1 MYADDDTDNTSDID
15 PVILRN
21 KIQKEADLSISWV
34 QDNKLVCSGAKTK
47 LLVVGTRELRNSKL
61 VKQNISLE
69 IVVDGCKV
77 VESKSERLLGFL
89 VNNTLTWEHH
99 LYGNQDNKGLIDK
112 LSLRAGLI
120 TKLSRIMPTDRL
132 KIMAEGIFF
141 SVLNYGIELY
151 ANTWSVMTQD
161 EHLRN
166 STAYTKED
174 NRKLQVLVN
183 KVLRSL
189 TGLTFDTS
197 TKLLHIRSNQLSV
210 HQRCAYF
217 SLVSIFKTL
226 KRG

>member
-1 MYADDDTDNTSDID
+1 M
-15 PVILRN
+15 
-21 KIQKEADLSISWV
+21 
-34 QDNKLVCSGAKTK
+34 
-47 LLVVGTRELRNSKL
+47 
-61 VKQNISLE
+61 
-69 IVVDGCKV
+69 
-77 VESKSERLLGFL
+77 
-89 VNNTLTWEHH
+89 NNTLTWEHH

-120 TKLSRIMPTDRL
+120 TKLSRIMPSDRL

-151 ANTWSVMTQD
+151 ANTWSVMTHD

-226 KRG
+226 KRGQPHYHKSRFSQRSDHQIETRNRASFNIDYRLSISRCSFFYRSSKLFKLLPDDIVMIDKIEHFKSKVKDWVQKNVSLAPL